1 MVDFPASEIEP
12 ESAHVVSAV
21 SFFRPTPS
29 WLSPGRSTSLYL
41 PEVNCEKHAT
51 PSIGKAAKRASVD
64 LLHSPYSCP
73 SAVNHTKAKQTK
85 TRNKNPPTKQ
95 TKRKQTPSKRGQLDS
110 HELLMNSDSSLCAII
125 RAGHLT
131 SNNNT
136 TTRTRWPS
144 RG

>member
-1 MVDFPASEIEP
+1 MGKNVLKQQTLNAMNATLSQNGLGEHRLHEVPPLNTTETSTVIEGCKESECGP
-12 ESAHVVSAV
+12 
-21 SFFRPTPS
+21 
-29 WLSPGRSTSLYL
+29 
-41 PEVNCEKHAT
+41 
-51 PSIGKAAKRASVD
+51 
-64 LLHSPYSCP
+64 LHSPYSCP

-95 TKRKQTPSKRGQLDS
+95 TKRKQTPPKRGQLDS